1 MIKVKLLRIKKASE
15 LLGVTPLTLRR
26 WDKSGRLRA
35 IRVGSRG
42 DRRYE
47 QTKILQLIK
56 KGKI

>member
-1 MIKVKLLRIKKASE
+1 MFKTKLLRISKASE

>member
-1 MIKVKLLRIKKASE
+1 MLKVKLLRIKKASE